1 MSKETDSFTQK
12 LRHLIKY
19 GWFMEKNGSI
29 ALQVTQDLGSEN
41 IIYYIEKTI
50 ETGELLHK
58 QQTRQEHSNY
68 CWINGDVRIK

>member
-1 MSKETDSFTQK
+1 MD
-12 LRHLIKY
+12 
-19 GWFMEKNGSI
+19 KNGSI

>member
-1 MSKETDSFTQK
+1 
-12 LRHLIKY
+12 
-19 GWFMEKNGSI
+19 MEKNGSI

-68 CWINGDVRIK
+68 C

>member
-1 MSKETDSFTQK
+1 MSKETESFTQK
-12 LRHLIKY
+12 LRHLIEY

-29 ALQVTQDLGSEN
+29 ALQVTQDLSIGN

-50 ETGELLHK
+50 ETGELLHQ
-58 QQTRQEHSNY
+58 QQTRQKHSNY